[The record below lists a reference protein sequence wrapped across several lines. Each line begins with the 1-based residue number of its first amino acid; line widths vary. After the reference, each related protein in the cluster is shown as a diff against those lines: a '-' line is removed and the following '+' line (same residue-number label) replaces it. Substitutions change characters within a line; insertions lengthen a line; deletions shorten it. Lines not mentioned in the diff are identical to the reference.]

1 MYNLI
6 VFYWYRHII
15 SGWEWAHHP
24 QVLSRQGCCNVCT
37 SFWYVLSLPQV
48 MWRWFCALLVFT
60 SQINEKWLNNCYL
73 FLLDLSVKRKDYVL
87 DKPSNSTQ
95 SYLGLSVKR
104 KGCVVDKP
112 SNSTQSYLV
121 LSVKRKGCV
130 VDRPNNS
137 SLSNLGL
144 PFSLPSFVNV
154 SPYIFHNYATPST
167 LHISIKTIS

>member
-1 MYNLI
+1 
-6 VFYWYRHII
+6 
-15 SGWEWAHHP
+15 
-24 QVLSRQGCCNVCT
+24 
-37 SFWYVLSLPQV
+37 
-48 MWRWFCALLVFT
+48 MWRCICALLVFT

-73 FLLDLSVKRKDYVL
+73 FLLGLFVKRKGYVL

-130 VDRPNNS
+130 VDKPSNSTQSYLVLSVKRKGCVVDRPNNS
-137 SLSNLGL
+137 SLSNLVL
-144 PFSLPSFVNV
+144 PFPLHLFVNV
-154 SPYIFHNYATPST
+154 FPYIFHYYATPST
-167 LHISIKTIS
+167 LHIGIKTIS

>member
-1 MYNLI
+1 
-6 VFYWYRHII
+6 
-15 SGWEWAHHP
+15 
-24 QVLSRQGCCNVCT
+24 
-37 SFWYVLSLPQV
+37 
-48 MWRWFCALLVFT
+48 MWRCICALLVFT

-73 FLLDLSVKRKDYVL
+73 FLLGLFVKRKGYVL

-95 SYLGLSVKR
+95 SYLVLSVKRKGCVVDKPSNSTQSYLVLSVKR

-167 LHISIKTIS
+167 LHIGIKTIS

>member
-1 MYNLI
+1 
-6 VFYWYRHII
+6 
-15 SGWEWAHHP
+15 
-24 QVLSRQGCCNVCT
+24 
-37 SFWYVLSLPQV
+37 
-48 MWRWFCALLVFT
+48 MWRCICALLVFT

-73 FLLDLSVKRKDYVL
+73 FLLGLFVKRKGYVL

-95 SYLGLSVKR
+95 SYLGLSVKRKGCVVDKPSNSTQSYLVLSVKR

>member
-1 MYNLI
+1 
-6 VFYWYRHII
+6 
-15 SGWEWAHHP
+15 
-24 QVLSRQGCCNVCT
+24 
-37 SFWYVLSLPQV
+37 
-48 MWRWFCALLVFT
+48 MWRCVCALLVFT

-73 FLLDLSVKRKDYVL
+73 FLLVLSVKRKGCVVDKPSNSTQSYLVL
-87 DKPSNSTQ
+87 SVKRKSCVVDKPSNSTQ

-104 KGCVVDKP
+104 KGYVLDRP

-144 PFSLPSFVNV
+144 PFPLPFFVNV
-154 SPYIFHNYATPST
+154 SPYIFHNYATPSI
-167 LHISIKTIS
+167 LYISIKTIS